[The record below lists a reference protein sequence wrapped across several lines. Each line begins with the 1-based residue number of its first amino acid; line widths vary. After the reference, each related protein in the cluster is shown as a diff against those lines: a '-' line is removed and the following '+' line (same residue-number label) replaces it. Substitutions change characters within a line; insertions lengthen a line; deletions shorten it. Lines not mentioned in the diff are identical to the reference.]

1 MIVHSFG
8 SICLKL
14 LTIMVW
20 ARDGREREAA
30 RVARRSWLVIV
41 D

>member
-1 MIVHSFG
+1 MSH
-8 SICLKL
+8 
-14 LTIMVW
+14 
-20 ARDGREREAA
+20 RGRSYQTDESSTRIGALRRAA